1 VSERPPSDDETSER
15 EKMVAG
21 ESYDPTAPELVD
33 ARRAARQL
41 TSLYNDTGPHE
52 ADRRR
57 LLLEE
62 LLGSGGETAWIE
74 PPFHCDY
81 GWNVHVGEE
90 FYANFGCVF
99 LDICEIRFGTQ
110 CMLGPGVH
118 VYAATHPL
126 DAQQR
131 VSGRELGA
139 AVEIGDRAWIGGQAV
154 LNPGIT
160 IGDDVVVAAGSVVVE
175 DVPDS
180 VVVGGNP
187 AEVIRRLE

>member
-1 VSERPPSDDETSER
+1 MSDRDRSER
-15 EKMVAG
+15 EKMIAG
-21 ESYDPTAPELVD
+21 EEYDPTAPDLVA
-33 ARRAARQL
+33 AREAARQL
-41 TSLYNDTGPHE
+41 TSLYNDTGTHE
-52 ADRRR
+52 ERRRR

-81 GWNVHVGEE
+81 GWNIHVGER

-99 LDICEIRFGTQ
+99 LDICEIRFGKQ

-126 DAQQR
+126 DAAAR
-131 VSGRELGA
+131 TSGTEFGA
-139 AVEIGDRAWIGGQAV
+139 PVEVGDRAWIGGRAV
-154 LNPGIT
+154 INPGVT
-160 IGDDVVVAAGSVVVE
+160 IGNDVVVAAGSVVVD
-175 DVPDS
+175 DVPDN

-187 AEVIRRLE
+187 AEVIRRFDD